1 MPSKP
6 SAASPALPAPAASP
20 ESPAAPASR
29 ALLLTPWIRTAAVVA
44 LGLGMAG
51 AVVRAGSATKFWEKR
66 AEMQRELRA
75 EQQRL
80 GLNGTANQK
89 ALYTQFPTPEITLC
103 KAVTIA
109 PGGSSPVNL
118 GGKFAEKTV
127 FLAAN
132 DDVTLNGTLG
142 AGKFTGTAS
151 AAADA
156 GPGWAPVH
164 AIAPVS
170 GANRSCAAIFVGSVT
185 PFEFKGDNGWTIK
198 LTPQAKAFALSGE
211 DATLPYAVTFFKD
224 GEAKPFKT
232 MAASMTFRQTDNP
245 SRDLFMSLNPSG
257 AAGSP
262 EAELAEIQR
271 KLSQPDAFKTL
282 GLPEISRL
290 SERMGK
296 LMEGQMKDMNS
307 PGYNER
313 LQKEQDEFGCRSI
326 AFSLKTGEITGNVSC
341 GRTVGRSGTV
351 KLTGGVAPAA

>member
-6 SAASPALPAPAASP
+6 SPASP
-20 ESPAAPASR
+20 ESRAS
-29 ALLLTPWIRTAAVVA
+29 LGSPTSSITPWIRTAAVVA

-66 AEMQRELRA
+66 AAMQRELRA

-80 GLNGTANQK
+80 GLGGRENQK
-89 ALYTQFPTPEITLC
+89 ALYQQFPTPEITLC
-103 KAVTIA
+103 KPVVIA
-109 PGGSSPVNL
+109 PGASAPVSL
-118 GGKFAEKTV
+118 SGKFVEKTA

-132 DDVTLNGTLG
+132 DDVTLDGALA
-142 AGKFTGTAS
+142 AGKFTGTAT

-156 GPGWAPVH
+156 SPGWAPVH

-170 GANRSCAAIFVGSVT
+170 GANRSCGAIFVGPVT
-185 PFEFKGDNGWTIK
+185 AYEFKGDNGWTIK
-198 LTPQAKAFALSGE
+198 LTPQAKAFSLSEE

-232 MAASMTFRQTDNP
+232 MATSLTFRQSDNP
-245 SRDLFMSLNPSG
+245 SRDVFMSLNPSG

-271 KLSQPDAFKTL
+271 KLSAPDAFKKL
-282 GLPEISRL
+282 GMAEISRL

-296 LMEGQMKDMNS
+296 LMEAQMKEMNS
-307 PGYNER
+307 PGYNEKM
-313 LQKEQDEFGCRSI
+313 QKEQEAFGCNSLS
-326 AFSLKTGEITGNVSC
+326 FSTKDGAATGNVNC
-341 GRTVGRSGTV
+341 GRAVGNNGHI
-351 KLTGGVAPAA
+351 KLTGGAPGA

>member
-6 SAASPALPAPAASP
+6 SPASPGSP
-20 ESPAAPASR
+20 ESAVSSGSPASFI
-29 ALLLTPWIRTAAVVA
+29 TPWIRTAAVVA

-66 AEMQRELRA
+66 AAMNRELRA

-80 GLNGTANQK
+80 GLGGRENQK

-103 KAVTIA
+103 KPVVIA
-109 PGGSSPVNL
+109 PGASAPVSL
-118 GGKFAEKTV
+118 TGKFVEKTA

-132 DDVTLNGTLG
+132 DDVTLEGTLA
-142 AGKFTGTAS
+142 AGKFTGTVTAV
-151 AAADA
+151 ADA

-170 GANRSCAAIFVGSVT
+170 GANRSCGAVFVGPVAA
-185 PFEFKGDNGWTIK
+185 FEFRGDNGWTIK
-198 LTPQAKAFALSGE
+198 LTPQAKTFSLSSE

-232 MAASMTFRQTDNP
+232 MATSMTFRQSDNP
-245 SRDLFMSLNPSG
+245 SRELFMSLNASG

-271 KLSQPDAFKTL
+271 KLSQPDAFKKL
-282 GLPEISRL
+282 GMAEISRL

-296 LMEGQMKDMNS
+296 LMEAQMKDMNS

-326 AFSLKTGEITGNVSC
+326 AFSLKAGEITGNVSC
-341 GRTVGRSGTV
+341 GKTVGRNGSV
-351 KLTGGVAPAA
+351 KLTGGVASAGA

>member
-1 MPSKP
+1 MPSQP
-6 SAASPALPAPAASP
+6 SLASLASP
-20 ESPAAPASR
+20 ESPASPKSPAS
-29 ALLLTPWIRTAAVVA
+29 LVTPWIRTAAVVA
-44 LGLGMAG
+44 LGIGMAG
-51 AVVRAGSATKFWEKR
+51 AVARAGSATKFWEKR
-66 AEMQRELRA
+66 AAMNRELRA

-89 ALYTQFPTPEITLC
+89 ALYSQFPTPEITLC
-103 KAVTIA
+103 KPVVIA
-109 PGGSSPVNL
+109 PGGSSPVAL

-132 DDVTLNGTLG
+132 DDVTLDGTLA
-142 AGKFTGTAS
+142 AGKFTGTAT
-151 AAADA
+151 AVADA

-170 GANRSCAAIFVGSVT
+170 GANRSCGAIFVGPVT

-198 LTPQAKAFALSGE
+198 LTPQAKAFALSSE

-232 MAASMTFRQTDNP
+232 MATSMTFRQSDNP
-245 SRDLFMSLNPSG
+245 SRELFMSLNPSG

-271 KLSQPDAFKTL
+271 KLSQPDAFKKL
-282 GLPEISRL
+282 GMAEISRL
-290 SERMGK
+290 SDRMGK
-296 LMEGQMKDMNS
+296 LMEAQMKDMNS

-326 AFSLKTGEITGNVSC
+326 AFSLKAGEITGNVSC
-341 GRTVGRSGTV
+341 GKTVGRNGSV
-351 KLTGGVAPAA
+351 KLTGGVAAGA